1 MSWQEKREM
10 KNINELGLFDD
21 QFLMEKLTKPGD
33 PLQKLDKFINWKIF
47 ESPIYEA
54 FKNEDRDLSK
64 GGRPAFNRLILFK
77 ALIIHPVK

>member
-33 PLQKLDKFINWKIF
+33 PLQKNWINLLTGK
-47 ESPIYEA
+47 YL
-54 FKNEDRDLSK
+54 NHL
-64 GGRPAFNRLILFK
+64 
-77 ALIIHPVK
+77 